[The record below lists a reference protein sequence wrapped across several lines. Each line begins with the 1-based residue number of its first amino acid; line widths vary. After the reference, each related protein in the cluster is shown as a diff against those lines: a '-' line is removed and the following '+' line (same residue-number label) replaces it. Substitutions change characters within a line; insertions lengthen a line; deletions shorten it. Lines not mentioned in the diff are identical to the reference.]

1 MAYLPTTSYLSAFER
16 SFESFL
22 QATPSASVSP
32 SPSPS
37 HIPSLSY
44 DQSNPNSQES
54 ISAIL
59 STVNVTPGFR
69 SNLASPV
76 LMRTP
81 QHLRRTTTFPPTSQ
95 TTPRNDGA
103 KPRVIQIRESPL
115 SNPSQ
120 GQYDGHQV
128 QDLDPMSLRNLTPE
142 VAPARKH
149 PFTCSYCLRGFRKET
164 TLSMHQCILR
174 TPSSECGLCGKRF
187 VSIHS
192 LSLHR
197 CVAASEDQTKKTRRS
212 STVSG
217 LKPSRGG
224 ESERV
229 EVEVPVTIVNTEII
243 FQEPSGVALIVGH
256 IIELDPQYETLE
268 DAVVDGTEVETLP
281 TAAQVRYVL
290 ADIREESQQK
300 NLPEARPL
308 MASDAGLSLQ
318 DLDDIFSLFA
328 GDSEEDSKPDQLPVQ
343 RKETPKKNQEENV
356 KGESLI
362 QSATKGEFSS
372 TLDESLSGRK
382 TPANDPSA
390 KKMIARS
397 MSLRKFTYFNDAPL
411 TIMANEDDSD
421 DDDWLATNIKC
432 KPCRKVFSSRSQ
444 YRKHLKTHSKPK
456 KIARRDAVSSAK
468 GLQKVLTLDEV

>member
-1 MAYLPTTSYLSAFER
+1 
-16 SFESFL
+16 
-22 QATPSASVSP
+22 
-32 SPSPS
+32 
-37 HIPSLSY
+37 
-44 DQSNPNSQES
+44 
-54 ISAIL
+54 
-59 STVNVTPGFR
+59 
-69 SNLASPV
+69 
-76 LMRTP
+76 
-81 QHLRRTTTFPPTSQ
+81 
-95 TTPRNDGA
+95 
-103 KPRVIQIRESPL
+103 
-115 SNPSQ
+115 
-120 GQYDGHQV
+120 
-128 QDLDPMSLRNLTPE
+128 
-142 VAPARKH
+142 
-149 PFTCSYCLRGFRKET
+149 
-164 TLSMHQCILR
+164 MHQCILR

-281 TAAQVRYVL
+281 AAAQVRYVL